1 MTLHQSSILM
11 EDPMPQDRIEQ
22 AREEALTLYQQGV
35 KAQTLGDYPQ
45 AEDCYKRCHIM
56 MKAIGNRN
64 GEAAALHYLG
74 TLLEARGDF
83 AEAQSCYEESYILFD
98 QDGDLQNCLFSLFFQ
113 CILALKADKHEEGV
127 KILRQAVELSFDL
140 GTSFIQEGWSRIRQ
154 MAGVF
159 FAERRIE
166 LLIKLGEELNEIGE
180 EIHNNSTKLSTAG
193 RLAQMTQQLGVFF
206 LGCGRFW
213 QASHDLPEEEVTGW
227 LLQTAVNLD
236 QATGSG
242 LAFTDLAAKVIQERQ
257 LSESN

>member
-113 CILALKADKHEEGV
+113 CI
-127 KILRQAVELSFDL
+127 FY
-140 GTSFIQEGWSRIRQ
+140 
-154 MAGVF
+154 
-159 FAERRIE
+159 
-166 LLIKLGEELNEIGE
+166 N
-180 EIHNNSTKLSTAG
+180 
-193 RLAQMTQQLGVFF
+193 
-206 LGCGRFW
+206 
-213 QASHDLPEEEVTGW
+213 
-227 LLQTAVNLD
+227 
-236 QATGSG
+236 
-242 LAFTDLAAKVIQERQ
+242 
-257 LSESN
+257 